1 MQVLAGRLS
10 RVIASL
16 RARVL
21 LVAIVILHQLAYL
34 TQLVLDELYLV
45 LLGRRTNQVDLFLLT
60 LRWH

>member
-34 TQLVLDELYLV
+34 TQLVFDELYLV